1 MDIMGRFRNS
11 TAITRPSE
19 IEIFDTDETF
29 AVVETDEHEQ
39 VVFSGASD
47 AEVDAKL
54 HDFMAWA
61 S

>member
-1 MDIMGRFRNS
+1 MGRFRTT
-11 TAITRPSE
+11 TATTRPSE
-19 IEIFDTDETF
+19 IEVFDTDETF
-29 AVVETDEHEQ
+29 AVVETDEHEH
-39 VVFSGASD
+39 VVFSGTSD